1 MRRHMRQRYPVAT
14 AGSPLRS
21 LTAVAFDTETTS
33 LDVRSARV
41 LEIGAIGIA
50 HGKLAPNFHFSSL
63 VNPHAPIPRES
74 TAIHGITDEAVKPAD
89 SFADVYKRYRDFA
102 GAHVVLGYALSF
114 DFAILRR
121 EHERVGLTW
130 SPSQFIDVR
139 ELARWLQP
147 DLPNDSLETVASWLG
162 MRVVDRHRALPDA
175 KLTAEVFL
183 ALLPRLRDQSIRTMA
198 EAIAACRKLTA
209 LRPDGGVEW
218 HDAALPAA
226 AAVYADSYPYR
237 HQAKDVMSTPPK
249 FAVPSMTIREA
260 LGWLVTS
267 KVSSLFIARD
277 HPETSHGIVTERD
290 ILRAID
296 RDGAAAFEEPV
307 RSIATFPLEC
317 VSEADFLYVA
327 FGRMR
332 RKRYRHMGVVDPEG
346 DLVGAIT
353 QRDLLR
359 IQADEAL
366 AFADALGDAASIEE
380 LALVWRKLASA
391 VRTLVQEEID
401 ARDIAGIIS
410 GEVRSLTARAAAI
423 AEREVSVTSPKPPAL
438 RFAVIV
444 LGSGGRGESLL
455 ALDQDNAIVFEAA
468 DQPAAE
474 AWLLKFGKRM
484 NAVLDEIGVPFCKG
498 GVMAGNVAWCKA
510 ADQWSRQVS
519 HWLTRSEPQD
529 ILNADIFFDA
539 MPSYGEQSIAADIR
553 VDAIKAASG
562 STVFLHL
569 MSLNAVQVQT
579 PISWLGRFK
588 VDDDGRMDLK
598 RHGIMPI
605 FSAAR
610 VLALRHGLPD
620 RATASRLDA
629 LRGRPNVI
637 EDCIDGLLE
646 AHQILL
652 RQILLQQLADI
663 ERGVPLSNRVDPRT
677 LSRFERVRLKWA
689 LEQVPLVN
697 NLLGDP
703 VG

>member
-1 MRRHMRQRYPVAT
+1 M
-14 AGSPLRS
+14 
-21 LTAVAFDTETTS
+21 
-33 LDVRSARV
+33 
-41 LEIGAIGIA
+41 
-50 HGKLAPNFHFSSL
+50 
-63 VNPHAPIPRES
+63 
-74 TAIHGITDEAVKPAD
+74 
-89 SFADVYKRYRDFA
+89 
-102 GAHVVLGYALSF
+102 
-114 DFAILRR
+114 
-121 EHERVGLTW
+121 
-130 SPSQFIDVR
+130 
-139 ELARWLQP
+139 
-147 DLPNDSLETVASWLG
+147 
-162 MRVVDRHRALPDA
+162 
-175 KLTAEVFL
+175 
-183 ALLPRLRDQSIRTMA
+183 
-198 EAIAACRKLTA
+198 
-209 LRPDGGVEW
+209 
-218 HDAALPAA
+218 
-226 AAVYADSYPYR
+226 
-237 HQAKDVMSTPPK
+237 
-249 FAVPSMTIREA
+249 
-260 LGWLVTS
+260 
-267 KVSSLFIARD
+267 
-277 HPETSHGIVTERD
+277 
-290 ILRAID
+290 
-296 RDGAAAFEEPV
+296 
-307 RSIATFPLEC
+307 
-317 VSEADFLYVA
+317 
-327 FGRMR
+327 
-332 RKRYRHMGVVDPEG
+332 
-346 DLVGAIT
+346 
-353 QRDLLR
+353 
-359 IQADEAL
+359 
-366 AFADALGDAASIEE
+366 
-380 LALVWRKLASA
+380 
-391 VRTLVQEEID
+391 RTLVQEEID

>member
-1 MRRHMRQRYPVAT
+1 MRQSYPVAT
-14 AGSPLRS
+14 AGTPLRCI
-21 LTAVAFDTETTS
+21 TAVAFDTETSS
-33 LDVRSARV
+33 LDVRSGRI

-50 HGKLAPNFHFSSL
+50 NGKLAPDLQFSSL
-63 VNPHAPIPRES
+63 VNPHEAIPPES
-74 TAIHGITDEAVKPAD
+74 TAIHGITDEDVKRAD
-89 SFADVYKRYRDFA
+89 GFVEVHKRYRDFA
-102 GAHVVLGYALSF
+102 GAHVILGYALSF
-114 DFAILRR
+114 DFAMLLR
-121 EHERVGLTW
+121 EHERAGLTW
-130 SPSQFIDVR
+130 SPPQFIDMRDLV
-139 ELARWLQP
+139 RWLQP

-162 MRVVDRHRALPDA
+162 IAVIDRHRALPDA
-175 KLTAEVFL
+175 RLTAEVFL
-183 ALLPRLRDQSIRTMA
+183 ALLPRLRDRSVRTMA
-198 EAIAACRKLTA
+198 EAAGACRKLAA
-209 LRPDGGVEW
+209 LRPESGAAEW
-218 HDAALPAA
+218 HDAAPSAA
-226 AAVYADSYPYR
+226 APVRSDSYPYR
-237 HQAKDVMSTPPK
+237 HRAKDVMSAPPQ
-249 FAVPSMTIREA
+249 FAAPSMSIRDA
-260 LGWLVTS
+260 LALLVAS

-277 HPETSHGIVTERD
+277 HPGEPHGIVTERD

-296 RDGAAAFEEPV
+296 RDGVAAFDKPV
-307 RSIATFPLEC
+307 RSIATFPLDS
-317 VSEADFLYVA
+317 VSETDFLYVA

-332 RKRYRHMGVVDPEG
+332 RKKFRHMGVVRPDGE
-346 DLVGAIT
+346 LVGALT

-359 IQADEAL
+359 LQADEAL
-366 AFADALGDAASIEE
+366 AFADALGEAASIEQ

-391 VRTLVQEEID
+391 VRTLVEEEVD

-423 AEREVSVTSPKPPAL
+423 AEQEVSVASPRLPAL
-438 RFAVIV
+438 RFAVVV

-474 AWLLKFGKRM
+474 AWLLAVGQRM

-498 GVMAGNVAWCKA
+498 GVMAGNAAWCKS
-510 ADQWSRQVS
+510 ADQWRQQVS
-519 HWLTRSEPQD
+519 HWLSRSGPQD

-539 MPSYGEQSIAADIR
+539 MPVYGEQDLAADLR
-553 VDAIKAASG
+553 ADAIEAASG
-562 STVFLHL
+562 SIGFLKL
-569 MSLNAVQVQT
+569 MSLNATQTQV

-610 VLALRHGLPD
+610 VLALRHGLPH
-620 RATASRLDA
+620 RATAGRLEA
-629 LRGRPNVI
+629 LRGRPDVPD
-637 EDCIDGLLE
+637 DCVDGLLE

-652 RQILLQQLADI
+652 RQILLQQLVDI
-663 ERGVPLSNRVDPRT
+663 ERGVPLSNRVDPRA
-677 LSRFERVRLKWA
+677 LSYSERVRLKWA